1 MQRITAVIITF
12 NEERN
17 IQRCLESIRW
27 VDEIIIV
34 DAFSKDNTL
43 MISAKYTDK
52 IFQREWPGYSEQKNF
67 GLSQASGDWV
77 LFIDADEEVSAF
89 LVSEIKQKL
98 SSANN
103 SFAGYRISRESFYLG
118 KWIKH
123 GEWFPDR
130 QLKLIKKGKGLWAG
144 PSVHEQLILDGKVG
158 YLRNKIYHYPYGDI
172 AHHLEKL
179 NRYSSLFAHD
189 ALVKKERSSL
199 YQLFIKPFSR
209 FIEAYFLKQ
218 GFRDGLA
225 GFVIAAMQSFEV
237 FLRYAKLEELKR
249 DS

>member
-1 MQRITAVIITF
+1 MQKISAVIITL

-17 IQRCLESIRW
+17 IGCCLESIRW

-43 MISAKYTDK
+43 MISARHTDK

-67 GLSQASGDWV
+67 GLSRANGDWV
-77 LFIDADEEVSAF
+77 LFIDADEEVSPP
-89 LVSEIKQKL
+89 LVSEIRQIL
-98 SSANN
+98 SLANN
-103 SFAGYRISRESFYLG
+103 SFAGYRIQRESFYLG

-123 GEWFPDR
+123 GEWSPDR
-130 QLKLIKKGKGLWAG
+130 QLRLIRKGNGLWVG
-144 PSVHEQLILDGKVG
+144 PSVHEQILLDGRVG
-158 YLRNKIYHYPYGDI
+158 YLKNKIYHYTYRDI

-189 ALVKKERSSL
+189 ALVKKQRSNL
-199 YQLFIKPFSR
+199 CQLFIKPFSR
-209 FIEAYFLKQ
+209 FIKAYFLKQ

-225 GFVIAAMQSFEV
+225 GLVIAVMQSFEV
-237 FLRYAKLEELKR
+237 FLRYAKLKELKR
-249 DS
+249 GC